1 VTIYAVNGKEPI
13 YAWIP
18 SLDTAGNGTTTLS
31 DLVSNRPGTLT
42 NMDAATDWVA
52 DTDAGGVRALDF
64 DGVNDFVGTAGNLT
78 IGTICAVSF
87 WMKVPDFS
95 TTAIILELSDN
106 YNTTS
111 GFLIRTGGNQVVFT
125 YTHTP
130 SIDTTFYVGGTIPG
144 QSVNVWNHYVF
155 VMERGTPSMAN
166 LRAFVNGAAATVTQ
180 NILTATANTA
190 SFSVQPLR
198 MMARFGAA
206 FPRSGRLDDM
216 RMFGQDLVLADAQY
230 LYKNGD
236 GRGRLPG
243 GGIIPILRQYYAAQ
257 VAR

>member
-1 VTIYAVNGKEPI
+1 MTIYAVNGKEPI

-64 DGVNDFVGTAGNLT
+64 DGVNDFVGTAGSLT
-78 IGTICAVSF
+78 IGTICGISF

-95 TTAIILELSDN
+95 TAAIILELGND
-106 YNTTS
+106 YNPIN
-111 GFLIRTGGNQVVFT
+111 GFLIRTGSNSVFFT
-125 YTHTP
+125 YSAPAQTN
-130 SIDTTFYVGGTIPG
+130 FYVGGTIPG

-180 NILTATANTA
+180 NILTATANTG
-190 SFSVQPLR
+190 SFDVQPLR
-198 MMARFGAA
+198 MMARFGATL
-206 FPRSGRLDDM
+206 PRSGRLDDI

-243 GGIIPILRQYYAAQ
+243 SSGIVPILRQHYAAQ
-257 VAR
+257 GAR